1 MGFRY
6 RKSINLGKGF
16 RVNISKSGIGYSY
29 GVKGARI
36 TKTANGRT
44 RQTLSIPGTGIS
56 YVSESGSQ
64 KPTNNV
70 KESEQKF
77 SEAVDNLNF
86 ESLDSGIYD
95 KAVKNAQKWNIVSSL
110 MFLFSAF
117 LFIAAFFNPLLFIA
131 VAILFISS
139 VVITQTL
146 GRISV
151 EYELDDHAKQEYEKL
166 CTSWKRAF
174 ESFGVWQISQTCI
187 TNNKKDNCGAKEAI
201 KPVTIQHNLF
211 SKIVPNIN
219 TNIEPLCIPIVND
232 KGKTNGQV
240 IVLPDRVVV
249 SKGLVLAAIENKFIK
264 TTVSVQPMALPDNS
278 YPSDA
283 MVVEHRY
290 LHQNKDGSPDKR
302 YSDNPIFPVVHYGR
316 VDVETNGSTILSLL
330 FSNVAKIENLEKQL
344 PIENLN
350 NISDTI
356 TVNAT
361 SDNEN
366 GYDVE
371 TFAEEFD
378 ENREIPQKGLSAAE
392 DKPNEPVG
400 QLNKK
405 KIRSSG
411 IGNLTKKQ
419 IKRFF
424 ALAVA
429 IAAVITLVLEIA
441 LYSPEDGIVVSI
453 MMFIFCTTV
462 LSIPLVIGT
471 LLICL
476 PSIRYNRKNRGEDDE
491 G

>member
-70 KESEQKF
+70 KESTQKF

-86 ESLDSGIYD
+86 ENLDSGIYD
-95 KAVKNAQKWNIVSSL
+95 EAVKKAQKWNMISSL
-110 MFLFSAF
+110 MFMLAIL
-117 LFIAAFFNPLLFIA
+117 LFIVAFFNPFLFIA

-151 EYELDDHAKQEYEKL
+151 EYDLDDHAKQEYAKL
-166 CTSWKRAF
+166 CTNWKRAF

-201 KPVTIQHNLF
+201 KPVTIHHKLF
-211 SKIVPNIN
+211 NKIVPKIN

-232 KGKTNGQV
+232 KGKEAGQV
-240 IVLPDRVVV
+240 IVLPDRVII
-249 SKGLVLAAIENKFIK
+249 SKGLTLAAIENKFVE
-264 TTVSVQPMALPDNS
+264 TVVSVQPMAIPDNS
-278 YPSDA
+278 QPSDA
-283 MVVEHRY
+283 KVVEHRY
-290 LHQNKDGSPDKR
+290 VHQNKDGSADKR
-302 YSDNPIFPVVHYGR
+302 YNDNPLLAVVHYGR
-316 VDVETNGSTILSLL
+316 VDVLTNGSTILSLL
-330 FSNVAKIENLEKQL
+330 FSNVAKIEDLENQL
-344 PIENLN
+344 PIENLSH
-350 NISDTI
+350 ISD
-356 TVNAT
+356 VVMANDAN
-361 SDNEN
+361 DDKK
-366 GYDVE
+366 GYDVG
-371 TFAEEFD
+371 TFAEERK
-378 ENREIPQKGLSAAE
+378 EQTKASQESNITSVN
-392 DKPNEPVG
+392 KPNEFAG
-400 QLNKK
+400 QLN
-405 KIRSSG
+405 RSEG
-411 IGNLTKKQ
+411 LTNKQ
-419 IKRFF
+419 IKKFF
-424 ALAVA
+424 VIAVA
-429 IAAVITLVLEIA
+429 IAAVIALILAIA
-441 LYSPEDGIVVSI
+441 LYSPADGIGVSI

-476 PSIRYNRKNRGEDDE
+476 PSIRYNRKNRGDDE
-491 G
+491 